1 MRSSG
6 MMKPHYSV
14 ALVRMTAACTNGR
27 CARKFLHS
35 DCVIDEKTVVLQK
48 KDNEG
53 FGFVLRGAKGKGE
66 KKERT
71 LHVLTPPSGASY
83 LYNGK
88 S

>member
-1 MRSSG
+1 

-53 FGFVLRGAKGKGE
+53 FGFVLRGAKGKGA
-66 KKERT
+66 KKKRASSMFN
-71 LHVLTPPSGASY
+71 TPSPWC
-83 LYNGK
+83 LILR
-88 S
+88 

>member
-1 MRSSG
+1 

-53 FGFVLRGAKGKGE
+53 FGFVLRGAKGKGRD
-66 KKERT
+66 KKKKKST
-71 LHVLTPPSGASY
+71 LHVEIPLRSILLG
-83 LYNGK
+83 
-88 S
+88 

>member
-1 MRSSG
+1 MMRSSG

-53 FGFVLRGAKGKGE
+53 FGFVLRGAKGKG
-66 KKERT
+66 KKEN
-71 LHVLTPPSGASY
+71 H
-83 LYNGK
+83 K
-88 S
+88 